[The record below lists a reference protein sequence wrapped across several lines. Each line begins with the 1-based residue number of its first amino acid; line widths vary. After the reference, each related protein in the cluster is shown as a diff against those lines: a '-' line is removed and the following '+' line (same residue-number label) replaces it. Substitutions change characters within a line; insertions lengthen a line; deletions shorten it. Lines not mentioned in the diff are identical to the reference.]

1 MEHADTDSRRRFL
14 SMMGASG
21 AAALGILAGACGGG
35 DDEDGPSRATDEEAD
50 VAIVNYA
57 LTLEFLELEL
67 YRRAVDSGHFKGSEL
82 ELMKTLGEHEQ
93 QHVDALT
100 AAVGKLGGR
109 PVQRPKPKFDLDS
122 RLAILKTAYRL
133 ENLGAAAYLG
143 QAPRIRDRDVLEAA
157 IAIHS
162 VEARHAATLNTLL
175 DKDVTP
181 TGAFARPASMRKVV
195 PVVQLFVAR

>member
-1 MEHADTDSRRRFL
+1 
-14 SMMGASG
+14 MGASG
-21 AAALGILAGACGGG
+21 AAALAVVASGCG
-35 DDEDGPSRATDEEAD
+35 DDDERPPPSDVADRASDI
-50 VAIVNYA
+50 AIVNYA

-67 YRRAVDSGHFKGSEL
+67 YGKAIDSDFFNGREL
-82 ELMKTLGEHEQ
+82 DLLMAFREHEQ

-109 PVQRPKPKFDLDS
+109 PVQRPKGKFPLRS
-122 RLAILKTAYRL
+122 RVTILRTAQRL

-143 QAPRIRDRDVLEAA
+143 QARRIRDAGVLEAA

-181 TGAFARPASMRKVV
+181 TGAFARPASMRQ
-195 PVVQLFVAR
+195 VQAVIRLFTA

>member
-1 MEHADTDSRRRFL
+1 MTDTDASSRKRFL

-21 AAALGILAGACGGG
+21 AAGLSILATACGG
-35 DDEDGPSRATDEEAD
+35 DDDKAAAPSGSDEARD
-50 VAIVNYA
+50 IAIVNFA

-67 YRRAVDSGHFKGSEL
+67 YGKAVDSGHFKGKEL
-82 ELMKTLGEHEQ
+82 ELIKTIREHEQ

-109 PVQRPKPKFDLDS
+109 PVQRPKGKFPLRS
-122 RLAILKTAYRL
+122 RVTTLKAAQRL

-143 QAPRIRDRDVLEAA
+143 QAPRIRDKGVLEAA

-162 VEARHAATLNTLL
+162 VEARHAAALNTLL
-175 DKDVTP
+175 GKDVTP
-181 TGAFARPASMRKVV
+181 TGAFARPASMREVL
-195 PVVQLFVAR
+195 PVVQLFIAR